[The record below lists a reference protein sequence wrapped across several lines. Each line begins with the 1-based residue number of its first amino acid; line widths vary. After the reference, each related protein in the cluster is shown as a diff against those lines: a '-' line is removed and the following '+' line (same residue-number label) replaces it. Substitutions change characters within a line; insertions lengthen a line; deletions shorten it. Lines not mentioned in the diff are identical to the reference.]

1 MACDRCGRDCHI
13 CRCGKCF
20 HCFGYRC
27 DCTRYAKKRRLLR
40 EHRQEMRV
48 MVELLEERGLEREL
62 EERLVEVTGNT
73 QFWLGVDDDG
83 PNAMGMDEGSDQE
96 DPEAVAKDR
105 VRSLLGE
112 AEDRTKLLEAVEGAA
127 SNRAIV
133 KDVEHARMRLKDSR
147 AQLLRERATVEEA
160 SPTLLTAS
168 GHEHGAAA
176 NSSAG

>member
-1 MACDRCGRDCHI
+1 MVCDRCGRGCHI

-20 HCFGYRC
+20 HCFGYHC

-40 EHRQEMRV
+40 AHRQQMRV
-48 MVELLEERGLEREL
+48 MIELLEEQELRGEL
-62 EERLVEVTGNT
+62 EERLVEETGIT
-73 QFWLGVDDDG
+73 HFWLGMDDDG
-83 PNAMGMDEGSDQE
+83 PNTMDEGSDQE
-96 DPEAVAKDR
+96 DPEAVAKVR

-112 AEDRTKLLEAVEGAA
+112 AEDRTKLFEAVEGVA

-133 KDVEHARMRLKDSR
+133 KDVEHARMRLEDSR

-176 NSSAG
+176 SSSAG